1 MTKKRFIKLL
11 MGKFRLPR
19 DEARAY
25 ADDIVRWREKANF
38 NITIWKKCRK
48 HDARNTTDIFWIF
61 LLLPNKR
68 ENLDTLGG

>member
-1 MTKKRFIKLL
+1 M
-11 MGKFRLPR
+11 
-19 DEARAY
+19 E
-25 ADDIVRWREKANF
+25 
-38 NITIWKKCRK
+38 KCRK